1 MSVGRGVLPSTVF
14 QTYTAEG
21 VVDVSVVVE
30 VSGQEVSAATAE
42 AKTAATMVFLNIVWG
57 VARKRR

>member
-1 MSVGRGVLPSTVF
+1 MPSTVF

-30 VSGQEVSAATAE
+30 VSGQDVSAATAE
-42 AKTAATMVFLNIVWG
+42 AKPAATKDFLNIVSG
-57 VARKRR
+57 GAKRR

>member
-1 MSVGRGVLPSTVF
+1 MSVGKGVLPSTVF

-30 VSGQEVSAATAE
+30 VSGQEDSAATAE
-42 AKTAATMVFLNIVWG
+42 AKPAATMVFLNIMSG
-57 VARKRR
+57 GEKRR